1 MKILRKEVA
10 MHELKQTMKDA
21 GLVGDGGAGFPSY
34 AKLAEGADTL
44 IINGSECEPLLYT
57 DYILMKR
64 EMPLILA
71 GIQSVIWSLGVKRA
85 LFCIKEHT
93 AKRLSLS
100 DGEALSTHIN
110 VKVMPNV
117 YPIGDEISLIYQA
130 TGRLIRPGSLPIS
143 KGILVYNV
151 ETMYNL
157 GRAVKYFE
165 PVTMKWLTVGGDVK
179 EPRVVRVPIGTPVAD
194 LFERLG
200 VEVDEDHVVIDGG
213 PSMGKIINH
222 NIAEVAKTTKA
233 LLVLPKNTR
242 AVESKLI
249 NKKMAVTRAETAC
262 CQCTR
267 CTDMCPRALLGYPL
281 EPHKMVRTAMSAVV
295 AMPNMVLSA
304 TLCCGC
310 GICESLACSQG
321 ISPKAVI
328 NNYKELLAKN
338 KLRYTQD
345 FDATPK
351 DERDFRMVP
360 SEKWA
365 QDLGVKSFDRV
376 AVWGGEIRDFD
387 RVELALGKYIGTP
400 STPSVKDGAIVH
412 VGDIVAAA
420 SAGLSV
426 PQHASIHGRVT
437 VTDKKIIIDR
447 VV

>member
-1 MKILRKEVA
+1 
-10 MHELKQTMKDA
+10 MHELKQVMKDA

-44 IINGSECEPLLYT
+44 LINGSECEPLLYT
-57 DYILMKR
+57 DYTLIKR
-64 EMPLILA
+64 ELPMILA
-71 GIQSVIWSLGVKRA
+71 GVQAVIWHLGIKRA

-100 DGEALSTHIN
+100 DGDTLGAHVS
-110 VKVMPNV
+110 VKIMPNV

-130 TGRLIRPGSLPIS
+130 TGRVVRPGNLPIS
-143 KGILVYNV
+143 KGVLVYNV

-157 GRAVKYFE
+157 GRAVKFFE

-179 EPRVVRVPIGTPVAD
+179 EPTVVRVPIGTPVAD

-200 VEVDEDHVVIDGG
+200 IEVDEDHAVIDGG

-222 NIAEVAKTTKA
+222 NIAEIGKTTKA
-233 LLVLPKNTR
+233 LIVLPKDTQ
-242 AVESKLI
+242 ALKTKLI

-281 EPHKMVRTAMSAVV
+281 EPHRMVRTAMGAVV
-295 AMPNMVLSA
+295 TMPKMVISA

-310 GICESLACSQG
+310 GICETLACSQG

-328 NNYKELLAKN
+328 NNYKELLSKN
-338 KLRYTQD
+338 KLRYVGED
-345 FDATPK
+345 DVIPK
-351 DERDFRMVP
+351 PEREYRMIP

-365 QDLGVKSFDRV
+365 QDLGVARFDRV
-376 AVWGGEIRDFD
+376 AKWGGELRDFD
-387 RVELALGKYIGTP
+387 RVELALGRYIGIP

-437 VTDKKIIIDR
+437 VTDKKILIDK

>member
-1 MKILRKEVA
+1 
-10 MHELKQTMKDA
+10 MHELKQVMKDA

-44 IINGSECEPLLYT
+44 LINGSECEPLLYT
-57 DYILMKR
+57 DYTLIKR
-64 EMPLILA
+64 ELPMILA
-71 GIQSVIWSLGVKRA
+71 GVQAVIWHLGIKRA

-100 DGEALSTHIN
+100 DGDTLGAHVS
-110 VKVMPNV
+110 VKIMPNV

-130 TGRLIRPGSLPIS
+130 TGRVVRPGNLPIS
-143 KGILVYNV
+143 KGVLVYNV

-157 GRAVKYFE
+157 GRAVKFFE

-179 EPRVVRVPIGTPVAD
+179 EPTVVRVPIGTPVAD

-200 VEVDEDHVVIDGG
+200 IEVDEDHAVIDGG

-222 NIAEVAKTTKA
+222 NIAEIGKTTKA
-233 LLVLPKNTR
+233 LIVLPKDTQ
-242 AVESKLI
+242 ALKTKLI

-281 EPHKMVRTAMSAVV
+281 EPHRMVRTAMGAVV
-295 AMPNMVLSA
+295 TMPKMVISA

-310 GICESLACSQG
+310 GICETLACSQG

-328 NNYKELLAKN
+328 NNYKELLSKN
-338 KLRYTQD
+338 KLRYVGED
-345 FDATPK
+345 DVIPK
-351 DERDFRMVP
+351 PEREYRMIP

-365 QDLGVKSFDRV
+365 QDLGVARFDRV
-376 AVWGGEIRDFD
+376 AKWGGELRDFD
-387 RVELALGKYIGTP
+387 RVELALGRYIGIP

-437 VTDKKIIIDR
+437 VTDKKIIIDK

>member
-1 MKILRKEVA
+1 
-10 MHELKQTMKDA
+10 MHELKQVMKDA

-44 IINGSECEPLLYT
+44 LINGSECEPLLYT

-71 GIQSVIWSLGVKRA
+71 GIQSVVWNLGIKRA
-85 LFCIKEHT
+85 LFCVKEHT

-100 DGEALSTHIN
+100 DGESLGAHIS

-117 YPIGDEISLIYQA
+117 YPIGDEIGLIYQA
-130 TGRLIRPGSLPIS
+130 TGRLVKPGSLPIS
-143 KGILVYNV
+143 KGVLVYNV

-165 PVTMKWLTVGGDVK
+165 PVTMKWLTVGGDVE

-194 LFERLG
+194 LFDRLG
-200 VEVDEDHVVIDGG
+200 IEIDEDHAVIDGG
-213 PSMGKIINH
+213 PSMGKLINH
-222 NIAEVAKTTKA
+222 NIAEVSKTTKA
-233 LLVLPKNTR
+233 LIVLPKNTR
-242 AVESKLI
+242 AVEAKLI
-249 NKKMAVTRAETAC
+249 NKKMALSRAETAC

-281 EPHKMVRTAMSAVV
+281 EPHKMVRTAMSPVTAR
-295 AMPNMVLSA
+295 PEMVLSA

-328 NNYKELLAKN
+328 NNFKELLAKN
-338 KLRYTQD
+338 KMRYTQD
-345 FDATPK
+345 EEITPK
-351 DERDFRMVP
+351 DEREYRMVP

-365 QDLGVKSFDRV
+365 QDLGVKRFDRV

-387 RVELALGKYIGTP
+387 RVELSLGKYIGIP
-400 STPSVKDGAIVH
+400 SAPAIKDGTIVD
-412 VGDIVAAA
+412 VGDIVASA
-420 SAGLSV
+420 SAGLSI
-426 PQHASIHGRVT
+426 PQHASIRGRVT

-447 VV
+447 VI

>member
-1 MKILRKEVA
+1 
-10 MHELKQTMKDA
+10 MHELKQVMKDA

-44 IINGSECEPLLYT
+44 LINGSECEPLLYT

-64 EMPLILA
+64 EMPMILA
-71 GIQSVIWSLGVKRA
+71 GIQSVIWSLGIKRA

-93 AKRLSLS
+93 AERLSLS
-100 DGEALSTHIN
+100 DGDTLGSHIT

-117 YPIGDEISLIYQA
+117 YPIGDEVSLIYQA
-130 TGRLIRPGSLPIS
+130 TGRIIRPGNLPIS

-157 GRAVKYFE
+157 GRAVKFFE

-179 EPRVVRVPIGTPVAD
+179 EPLVVRVPIGISVAD

-200 VEVDEDHVVIDGG
+200 VEVDSEHVVIDGG
-213 PSMGKIINH
+213 PSMGKIVNH
-222 NIAEVAKTTKA
+222 NIAEVGKTTKA
-233 LLVLPKNTR
+233 LLVLPKSSQ
-242 AVESKLI
+242 AVTMKQL
-249 NKKMAVTRAETAC
+249 NKTTAVTRAETAC

-267 CTDMCPRALLGYPL
+267 CTDMCPRHLLGYPL
-281 EPHKMVRTAMSAVV
+281 EPHKMVRTAKGAAV

-310 GICESLACSQG
+310 GICETLACSQG

-338 KLRYTQD
+338 KLRYVADSDVTVS
-345 FDATPK
+345 A
-351 DERDFRMVP
+351 EREYRMVP

-365 QDLGVKSFDRV
+365 QDLGVKRFDRV
-376 AVWGGEIRDFD
+376 ARWGGEIRDFD

-400 STPSVKDGAIVH
+400 SAPSVKDGAIVQ
-412 VGDIVAAA
+412 VGDIVASA

-426 PQHASIHGRVT
+426 PQHASLHGRVT

>member
-1 MKILRKEVA
+1 
-10 MHELKQTMKDA
+10 MHELKQVMKDA

-57 DYILMKR
+57 DYMLMKR

-85 LFCIKEHT
+85 LFCVKEHT

-100 DGEALSTHIN
+100 DGEQLSKN
-110 VKVMPNV
+110 VSVKIMPNV
-117 YPIGDEISLIYQA
+117 YPIGDEIGLIYQA
-130 TGRLIRPGSLPIS
+130 TGRVVKPGSLPIS

-179 EPRVVRVPIGTPVAD
+179 EPRVVRVPIGTPVDA

-200 VEVDEDHVVIDGG
+200 IEVDEDHVVIDGG

-233 LLVLPKNTR
+233 LIVLPKNTR

-249 NKKMAVTRAETAC
+249 NKKMAIQRAETAC

-281 EPHKMVRTAMSAVV
+281 EPHKMVRTAMGAAV
-295 AMPNMVLSA
+295 AMPHMVLSA

-338 KLRYTQD
+338 KLRYTQEND
-345 FDATPK
+345 VTPK
-351 DERDFRMVP
+351 EEREYRMIP
-360 SEKWA
+360 SAKWA
-365 QDLGVKSFDRV
+365 QDLGIKCFDRV

-387 RVELALGKYIGTP
+387 RVELALGKYIGIP
-400 STPSVKDGAIVH
+400 STPSVNDGAIVQ

>member
-1 MKILRKEVA
+1 MNELR
-10 MHELKQTMKDA
+10 QQMKDA

-44 IINGSECEPLLYT
+44 LINGSECEPLLYT
-57 DYILMKR
+57 DYTLMKR
-64 EMPLILA
+64 EMPMILA
-71 GIQSVIWSLGVKRA
+71 GIQSVVWSLSIQRA
-85 LFCIKEHT
+85 LFCVKTHT
-93 AKRLSLS
+93 AKRVSLN
-100 DGEALSTHIN
+100 DGDVLGNRIT
-110 VKVMPNV
+110 VKVLPDV

-130 TGRLIRPGSLPIS
+130 TGRVVRPGNLPIT
-143 KGILVYNV
+143 KGVIVYNV

-157 GRAVKYFE
+157 GRMVKFFE
-165 PVTMKWLTVGGDVK
+165 PVTMKWLTVGGDIA

-194 LFERLG
+194 LFERLHI
-200 VEVDEDHVVIDGG
+200 EVDEDHVVIDGG

-222 NIAEVAKTTKA
+222 NIAEVGKTTKA
-233 LLVLPKNTR
+233 LLVLPKNVR

-249 NKKMAVTRAETAC
+249 NERTAIARAETAC

-281 EPHKMVRTAMSAVV
+281 EPHRMVRTAMGA
-295 AMPNMVLSA
+295 AKAQPEMVLSA

-310 GICESLACSQG
+310 GICENLACSQG
-321 ISPKAVI
+321 ISPRAVI
-328 NNYKELLAKN
+328 NNYKALLAKN
-338 KLRYTQD
+338 KMRYV
-345 FDATPK
+345 ATE
-351 DERDFRMVP
+351 DVEVRSERDFRMIP
-360 SEKWA
+360 AAKWA
-365 QDLGVKSFDRV
+365 MDLGVKQFDKL
-376 AVWGGEIRDFD
+376 AVWGGEIHDFD
-387 RVELALGKYIGTP
+387 RVELALGRYIGIP
-400 STPSVKDGAIVH
+400 SHPSVKDGQIVY